1 MRNIFY
7 IWHFDR
13 GYRLAATTVL
23 PIDNNTL
30 IYGSGTF
37 DII

>member
-1 MRNIFY
+1 
-7 IWHFDR
+7 
-13 GYRLAATTVL
+13 LAATTVL